1 MECRFRQ
8 CLEFGEARSR
18 LIVGEVV
25 MFHIRDGLV
34 NDGKVET
41 AALDPIARIG
51 GPALRPARRDRDA
64 ERRLPDSQI
73 ERLSAQPI
81 RAACVQRPLEND
93 DMRLLSYLL
102 DGEPRYG
109 AAVDGGVV
117 DLTRR
122 IGRDFSDRESADRGQ
137 RAGRRAGSGRRTK
150 ADYALDDLVLLPPVL
165 APEKL
170 WCIGVN
176 YAERNAEYK
185 DSSDLPKYP
194 SLFVRS
200 MSSMAG
206 SGQPIEKPH
215 VSEQLD
221 YEGELVIVI
230 GQGGRHIP
238 REKAWSPH
246 LRHDAVQRGH
256 DPRLAAPRQ
265 VQRHPGQEFRS
276 LRQHRAVDRHA
287 DELDP
292 RGPHDIVT
300 RVNGEVRQQDT
311 TERLMFPFDFLISY
325 LSTFATLKPGD
336 MIVTGTP
343 TGAGA
348 RFDPPRW
355 LKVGDVVEVESSG
368 IGVLRNTVAAEQ

>member
-1 MECRFRQ
+1 
-8 CLEFGEARSR
+8 
-18 LIVGEVV
+18 
-25 MFHIRDGLV
+25 
-34 NDGKVET
+34 
-41 AALDPIARIG
+41 
-51 GPALRPARRDRDA
+51 
-64 ERRLPDSQI
+64 
-73 ERLSAQPI
+73 
-81 RAACVQRPLEND
+81 
-93 DMRLLSYLL
+93 MRLLSYLL
-102 DGEPRYG
+102 DGKPRYG
-109 AAVDGGVV
+109 ATVEGGVV
-117 DLTRR
+117 DLTKR
-122 IGRDFSDRESADRGQ
+122 IGHDYPDLKSLIAANALAAAQQALAGQ
-137 RAGRRAGSGRRTK
+137 K
-150 ADYALDDLVLLPPVL
+150 PDHALKDLVLLPPVL

-200 MSSMAG
+200 MSSMTG
-206 SGQPIEKPH
+206 SGQPLEKPK

-238 REKAWSPH
+238 REKAWSH
-246 LRHDAVQRGH
+246 IFGMTLCNEGTVRDWLRHGKFNVTQGKNFD
-256 DPRLAAPRQ
+256 
-265 VQRHPGQEFRS
+265 RS
-276 LRQHRAVDRHA
+276 GSIGPWLVTS

-311 TERLMFPFDFLISY
+311 TERLMFPFDYLISY

-343 TGAGA
+343 TGAGV

-355 LKVGDVVEVESSG
+355 LKIGDVVEVESRG